1 MQTFKFVL
9 IQYKNNYINKYRRI
23 TKWKMFGDETS
34 LLIISFNDV
43 QDDVSIIILFTV
55 FLLSQNV
62 DYALV
67 LFVSNRIIV

>member
-1 MQTFKFVL
+1 MQTLKFVL
-9 IQYKNNYINKYRRI
+9 IQYKNNYINKHRSI

-34 LLIISFNDV
+34 LLIISFIDIH
-43 QDDVSIIILFTV
+43 DDVSIIILFTV

-67 LFVSNRIIV
+67 LFVSNSIIV